1 MAERARGHKTSPL
14 VRLREIDAEL
24 DDLVRERSTLRVT
37 EPSLAHLHL
46 DRRLSELQRAA
57 RSFDID
63 RRGMNVAMRA
73 LFASIEVDYPRNKL
87 ILEWHHGGKTNVR
100 LDPTVCP

>member
-1 MAERARGHKTSPL
+1 
-14 VRLREIDAEL
+14 
-24 DDLVRERSTLRVT
+24 LRVT

-63 RRGMNVAMRA
+63 RRGMNTAMRA
-73 LFASIEVDYPRNKL
+73 LFASIEIDYPRSKL
-87 ILEWHHGGKTNVR
+87 ILEWLHGGKTNVP
-100 LDPTVCP
+100 LDPAIWSRKSGVTPTTAVSAVRRL